1 MRTLQNNVPD
11 LLITCQTGDV
21 PEYCTC
27 GAQLPPDARFCHK
40 CGKPQRE
47 EDVPVEE
54 QPIVVAP
61 PPPPPQPAEPPPIS
75 FRNATAV
82 RVALA
87 TGIPMFLVSAIAG
100 PLALAVPVAGGFFAV
115 YLYRR
120 RTGQKIT
127 VLAGARLGWISGII
141 VFAIVTVV
149 LTVVMLMLSQPD
161 FVQSMRDQMAKMSS
175 VSQEELTKRI
185 DLLQT
190 PSGLAL
196 GLLDTFLSYTLLT
209 ALGGAVGAKILNRH

>member
-1 MRTLQNNVPD
+1 
-11 LLITCQTGDV
+11 V

-47 EDVPVEE
+47 EDLVVEE

-61 PPPPPQPAEPPPIS
+61 PPEPPPPLPAEPPPIN
-75 FRNATAV
+75 FHNAIAV

-87 TGIPMFLVSAIAG
+87 TGVPVVLLTGLLSTIAG
-100 PLALAVPVAGGFFAV
+100 PLTMVLPVAGGFFAV

-141 VFAIVTVV
+141 VFAI
-149 LTVVMLMLSQPD
+149 LTVLLTLMVLMLSQPD
-161 FVQSMRDQMAKMSS
+161 FLQSMRDQMAKMSS
-175 VSQEELTKRI
+175 VSQEELTRSI
-185 DLLQT
+185 DSLRT
-190 PSGLAL
+190 PSGLAVA
-196 GLLDTFLSYTLLT
+196 LLNAFLTYTLLT
-209 ALGGAVGAKILNRH
+209 ALGGAVGAKFLSRH

>member
-1 MRTLQNNVPD
+1 M
-11 LLITCQTGDV
+11 

-47 EDVPVEE
+47 EDLVVEQ
-54 QPIVVAP
+54 QPIIVAP
-61 PPPPPQPAEPPPIS
+61 PPPSPPAEPPPIS

-87 TGIPMFLVSAIAG
+87 SGIPMFLVSAIAG

-120 RTGQKIT
+120 RTGERMT
-127 VLAGARLGWISGII
+127 VLAGARL
-141 VFAIVTVV
+141 
-149 LTVVMLMLSQPD
+149 
-161 FVQSMRDQMAKMSS
+161 
-175 VSQEELTKRI
+175 
-185 DLLQT
+185 
-190 PSGLAL
+190 
-196 GLLDTFLSYTLLT
+196 
-209 ALGGAVGAKILNRH
+209 

>member
-1 MRTLQNNVPD
+1 M
-11 LLITCQTGDV
+11 

-54 QPIVVAP
+54 QPVVLPILPTPVAV
-61 PPPPPQPAEPPPIS
+61 EPPPIG

-87 TGIPMFLVSAIAG
+87 TGIPMFLLSAVAG
-100 PLALAVPVAGGFFAV
+100 PLALAVPVVGGFFAV

-120 RTGQKIT
+120 RTGEKIT

-149 LTVVMLMLSQPD
+149 LTLVMLMLSQPD

-175 VSQEELTKRI
+175 ISQDELTKRI
-185 DLLQT
+185 ELLRT

-209 ALGGAVGAKILNRH
+209 ALGGAVGAKVLSRL

>member
-1 MRTLQNNVPD
+1 
-11 LLITCQTGDV
+11 V

-47 EDVPVEE
+47 EDLHMEEPPVVE
-54 QPIVVAP
+54 AP
-61 PPPPPQPAEPPPIS
+61 PPPATAIEPPPIS

-87 TGIPMFLVSAIAG
+87 TAVPVFLLSALAG

-120 RTGQKIT
+120 RTGQPVT
-127 VLAGARLGWISGII
+127 VMAGARLGWISGIV
-141 VFAIVTVV
+141 VFAILTMLLTIVV
-149 LTVVMLMLSQPD
+149 VMLSQPD
-161 FVQSMRDQMAKMSS
+161 LVQSMRDQMAKMSS
-175 VSQEELTKRI
+175 LSPEEVTRRI
-185 DLLQT
+185 DLLRT
-190 PSGLAL
+190 PSSLAAV
-196 GLLDTFLSYTLLT
+196 LLEAFISYTLLT
-209 ALGGAVGAKILNRH
+209 ALGGAVGAKFLNRH

>member
-1 MRTLQNNVPD
+1 
-11 LLITCQTGDV
+11 V

-47 EDVPVEE
+47 EDFVVEE
-54 QPIVVAP
+54 QPIIVAP
-61 PPPPPQPAEPPPIS
+61 PPPPPPPPPAEPPPIS

-87 TGIPMFLVSAIAG
+87 SGIPMFLVSAIAG

-120 RTGQKIT
+120 RTGEKMT

-149 LTVVMLMLSQPD
+149 LTLVMFMLSQPD

-185 DLLQT
+185 DLLRT

-196 GLLDTFLSYTLLT
+196 GLLETFLSYTLLT
-209 ALGGAVGAKILNRH
+209 ALGGAVGAKLLNRN

>member
-1 MRTLQNNVPD
+1 M
-11 LLITCQTGDV
+11 

-47 EDVPVEE
+47 EDLAFEE
-54 QPIVVAP
+54 PPIVVAP
-61 PPPPPQPAEPPPIS
+61 PPPPPAAAEPAPIS
-75 FRNATAV
+75 FRNVTAV

-87 TGIPMFLVSAIAG
+87 TGIPVFLLSAFAG

-120 RTGQKIT
+120 RTGQQIT

-141 VFAIVTVV
+141 VFAI
-149 LTVVMLMLSQPD
+149 LTMLLTMMVLMLSQPD
-161 FVQSMRDQMAKMSS
+161 LVQSMRDQMAKMSS
-175 VSQEELTKRI
+175 LPQEEVTRRI
-185 DLLQT
+185 ELLRT
-190 PSGLAL
+190 PSSLAL
-196 GLLDTFLSYTLLT
+196 VLLEAFLSYTLLT
-209 ALGGAVGAKILNRH
+209 ALGGAVGAKFLNRH

>member
-1 MRTLQNNVPD
+1 M
-11 LLITCQTGDV
+11 

-54 QPIVVAP
+54 QPIVIAP
-61 PPPPPQPAEPPPIS
+61 PPPPVQPAEPPPIS
-75 FRNATAV
+75 FRNAMAV

-87 TGIPMFLVSAIAG
+87 TGIPMFLLSAVAG

-120 RTGQKIT
+120 RTGQKVT

-149 LTVVMLMLSQPD
+149 LTLVMVMLSQPD
-161 FVQSMRDQMAKMSS
+161 FMQSMRDQMAKMSS
-175 VSQEELTKRI
+175 VSQDELTKRI
-185 DLLQT
+185 ELLRT

-196 GLLDTFLSYTLLT
+196 GLLDAFLSYTLLT

>member
-1 MRTLQNNVPD
+1 M
-11 LLITCQTGDV
+11 

-54 QPIVVAP
+54 QPIVIAP
-61 PPPPPQPAEPPPIS
+61 PPPPEPAEPPAIS
-75 FRNATAV
+75 FRNAIAV

-87 TGIPMFLVSAIAG
+87 TGIPMFLLSAVAG

-120 RTGQKIT
+120 RTGQKVT

-141 VFAIVTVV
+141 VFAIVTLL
-149 LTVVMLMLSQPD
+149 LTLVMLLLSQPD
-161 FVQSMRDQMAKMSS
+161 FVQSMRDQMAKMSTI
-175 VSQEELTKRI
+175 SQDELTKRI
-185 DLLQT
+185 ELLRT

-209 ALGGAVGAKILNRH
+209 ALGGAVGAKILSRH

>member
-1 MRTLQNNVPD
+1 M
-11 LLITCQTGDV
+11 

-54 QPIVVAP
+54 QPIVIAP
-61 PPPPPQPAEPPPIS
+61 PPSPQPAEPIPIS
-75 FRNATAV
+75 FRNVIAV

-87 TGIPMFLVSAIAG
+87 TGIPMFLLSAVAG
-100 PLALAVPVAGGFFAV
+100 PLALAVPLAGGFFAV

-149 LTVVMLMLSQPD
+149 LTLVMVMLSQPD

-175 VSQEELTKRI
+175 ISQDELTKRI
-185 DLLQT
+185 ELLRT

-209 ALGGAVGAKILNRH
+209 ALGGAVGAKILSRH

>member
-1 MRTLQNNVPD
+1 M
-11 LLITCQTGDV
+11 

-54 QPIVVAP
+54 QPIVIAP
-61 PPPPPQPAEPPPIS
+61 PPPPEPPEPPAIS
-75 FRNATAV
+75 FRNAIAV

-87 TGIPMFLVSAIAG
+87 TGIPMFLLSAVAG

-120 RTGQKIT
+120 RTGQKVT

-141 VFAIVTVV
+141 VFAIVTLL
-149 LTVVMLMLSQPD
+149 LTLVMLLLSQPE
-161 FVQSMRDQMAKMSS
+161 FVQSMRDQMAKMSTI
-175 VSQEELTKRI
+175 SQDELTKRI
-185 DLLQT
+185 ELLRT

-209 ALGGAVGAKILNRH
+209 ALGGAVGAKILSRH